1 MKKFFLMTAFAV
13 FGLASAQEG
22 FKLGAHIGVPT
33 TGNSDFT
40 LGLDAAYRWNLAK
53 GFDLGVA
60 TGYSHYIAKSYDSPG
75 YGSFKGEDFGFIPV
89 AVSGKYSFSG
99 APIAVGL
106 DLGYGISTN
115 DNVNGGLYA
124 LPKFMYNMPVGELYV
139 GYQSISGKY
148 DRGYYDDHPGIGKET
163 VGAVIVGFNFN
174 LK

>member
-1 MKKFFLMTAFAV
+1 MK
-13 FGLASAQEG
+13 G
-22 FKLGAHIGVPT
+22 
-33 TGNSDFT
+33 D
-40 LGLDAAYRWNLAK
+40 
-53 GFDLGVA
+53 
-60 TGYSHYIAKSYDSPG
+60 
-75 YGSFKGEDFGFIPV
+75 DFGFIPV

-115 DNVNGGLYA
+115 ENVNGGLYA

-148 DRGYYDDHPGIGKET
+148 DRRYYDDRPIAGKES
-163 VGAVIVGFNFN
+163 VGAVIVGFNLN

>member
-1 MKKFFLMTAFAV
+1 MKKIFLAAAIAV
-13 FGLASAQEG
+13 FGFTQAQEG
-22 FKLGAHIGVPT
+22 FKLGAHIGAPT

-53 GFDLGVA
+53 GFDLGIA
-60 TGYSHYIAKSYDSPG
+60 TGYSHFIGKSYDYPG
-75 YGSFKGEDFGFIPV
+75 GRLKGSDFGFIPV

-115 DNVNGGLYA
+115 SNVNGGLYA

-139 GYQSISGKY
+139 GYQSISGRY
-148 DRGYYDDHPGIGKET
+148 DRGYYDNRPIAGKES
-163 VGAVIVGFNFN
+163 VGAVIVGFNWN

>member
-1 MKKFFLMTAFAV
+1 MKKFLLLAAIAV
-13 FGLASAQEG
+13 FGFSNAQEG
-22 FKLGAHIGVPT
+22 FKLGAHIGAPT
-33 TGNSDFT
+33 TGNSPFT
-40 LGLDAAYRWNLAK
+40 LGLDAAYRWNIAK

-60 TGYSHYIAKSYDSPG
+60 TGYSHFIGKSYNYPG
-75 YGSFKGEDFGFIPV
+75 GSIKGDDFGFIPV

-115 DNVNGGLYA
+115 SNVNGGLYA
-124 LPKFMYNMPVGELYV
+124 LPKFMYNMPTGELYL

-148 DRGYYDDHPGIGKET
+148 DRGYYDDRPVVGKES
-163 VGAVIVGFNFN
+163 VGAVIVGYNFY